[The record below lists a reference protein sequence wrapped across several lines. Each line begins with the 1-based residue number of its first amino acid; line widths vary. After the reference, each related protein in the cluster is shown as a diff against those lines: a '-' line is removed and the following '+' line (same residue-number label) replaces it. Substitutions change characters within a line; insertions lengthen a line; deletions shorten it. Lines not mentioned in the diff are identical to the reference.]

1 MRTTRADIA
10 GRILLVLAIL
20 ALLVPVYWLVKS
32 AFSDQ
37 NGLFADPPQFVPTP
51 PTVQGFADIL
61 PTLGPSLGVSAII
74 ALGCVVLTLVI
85 AMPTAYGLSLLAG
98 GRGSGASRFVVLST
112 LMFPSIM
119 FVIPL
124 YNLFYVTGILNTV
137 GALIIADSIYAV
149 PLGIVVCYTYF
160 TTIPS
165 EITEA
170 AVVDGASPARV
181 FLRIIVPLGMPAIA
195 TTAIFAFLFGWGDFL
210 FAVTFGAGRG
220 LAPASIAVAGLIQGT
235 SGVTPWPS
243 VMAGAVVLCIPAL
256 VAVLFAQRFITG
268 GLSAGAVK

>member
-1 MRTTRADIA
+1 MRTTRSDVA

-32 AFSDQ
+32 AFSNQ
-37 NGLFADPPQFVPTP
+37 AGLFADPPQFVPAP
-51 PTVQGFADIL
+51 PTVSGFADIL
-61 PTLGPSLGVSAII
+61 PTLGPSLGV
-74 ALGCVVLTLVI
+74 VVTLAI

-98 GRGSGASRFVVLST
+98 GRGSGVSRFVVLST

-124 YNLFYVTGILNTV
+124 YNLFYLTGILNTM
-137 GALIIADSIYAV
+137 GALVIADSIYAV

-170 AVVDGASPARV
+170 AVVDGASPLRV

-220 LAPASIAVAGLIQGT
+220 LAPASIAVSGLIQGT
-235 SGVTPWPS
+235 SGVTPWPA
-243 VMAGAVVLCIPAL
+243 VMAGAVMLCLPAL